1 MGISLYDHQ
10 VTALNYLRLNDGFAL
25 FLDQGTGKTFPVL
38 FRLVE
43 LAASGRIKSAL
54 VVAPASVCA
63 SWHDKIAKLE
73 FGQQVTLSGIRLEV
87 VSYDLLWRRKEY
99 CDEVWDAVVLDESH
113 YIKSPSA
120 KRTKACLKVCSMAY
134 YRYILTGTPMS
145 NGHAWDM
152 WSQMAAIDPVT
163 DGRGHVYP
171 RCFGGDSYYKWI
183 QRTTY
188 MNQYHKPYKCRDL
201 PAIQETV
208 GELSY
213 RLTKE
218 EALTLPDKMP
228 DEVIHVRMGAKA
240 ARDYREMARHSAIE
254 SLDTLAGNPLTRAL
268 RLRTICSGYVDTDD
282 GRRVEY
288 DCGKRGAL
296 RTILEGTEE
305 KVAVYCNFTRS
316 IDEVEGLCLDMRL
329 PYVILDGRSADK
341 GIWRRF
347 QDDPGI
353 RVFIGQYQ
361 SANAGIDL
369 YASRTMVFYEPPLS
383 SVLLQQSRDR
393 IHRIGQSRAC
403 AYYFLL
409 TDKSIEWAI
418 YKALRSYADFD
429 EHFFDQYLR
438 EVR

>member
-1 MGISLYDHQ
+1 MSIELYEHQ
-10 VTALNYLRLNDGFAL
+10 LTALNYLRLNDGFAL
-25 FLDQGTGKTFPVL
+25 FLDQGLGKTFPIL
-38 FRLVE
+38 FRLEE
-43 LAASGRIKSAL
+43 LARTGRIQSAL
-54 VVAPASVCA
+54 IVAPASVCA
-63 SWHDKIAKLE
+63 SWHDKIAKLDFE
-73 FGQQVTLSGIRLEV
+73 QQVSFSKIRFEI

-99 CDEVWDAVVLDESH
+99 YGKVWDAVVLDESH

-152 WSQMAAIDPVT
+152 WSQMAAIDPIT
-163 DGRGHVYP
+163 DGHGHIYP

-183 QRTTY
+183 DRIAY
-188 MNQYHKPYKCRDL
+188 INQYHKPYKCRNL
-201 PAIQETV
+201 PAIQEAV
-208 GELSY
+208 SGLSY

-228 DEVIHVRMGAKA
+228 DEIIHVKLSAKGAK
-240 ARDYREMARHSAIE
+240 DYREMARHSAIE
-254 SLDTLAGNPLTRAL
+254 ALDTLAGNPLTRAL
-268 RLRTICSGYVDTDD
+268 RLRTICSGYLDTD
-282 GRRVEY
+282 GGKRVEY
-288 DCGKRGAL
+288 SCGKPAAL

-305 KVAVYCNFTRS
+305 KVVVYCNFTYS
-316 IDEVEGLCLDMRL
+316 IQRVEALCDDMGLSH
-329 PYVILDGRSADK
+329 VTLDGRQQDK
-341 GIWRRF
+341 GVWRQF
-347 QDDPGI
+347 QEDPGV

-383 SVLLQQSRDR
+383 SVLLEQSRDR

-409 TDKSIEWAI
+409 TDGSIERAI
-418 YKALRSYADFD
+418 YSALKSYEDFD
-429 EHFFDQYLR
+429 EGFFGQYLK